1 VNVTQKILIGLGVAV
16 GGVWAVNTYRQ
27 FSNGGLYVG
36 KPKITRTEPHTIS
49 FQNILSNLLFPKV
62 FATLPFQNITNINVH
77 FKGAV
82 GKMIAYQRQADG
94 SYKEKYNLGSFII
107 GEQAKDILPNGMLE
121 TEVKVE
127 LIFSSLTNLIT
138 EGIYNW
144 TDFVSSYDIR
154 LKGVF
159 TTTLGTIK
167 FEESMI

>member
-16 GGVWAVNTYRQ
+16 GGVWVVNTVRQ
-27 FSNGGLYVG
+27 FQKGGLYVG

-77 FKGAV
+77 FKGAT

-107 GEQAKDILPNGMLE
+107 GEQANDILPNRMIE

-127 LIFSSLTNLIT
+127 LKFTTLANLVN
-138 EGIYNW
+138 EGIYDW
-144 TDFVSSYDIR
+144 TNFITTHDIR
-154 LKGVF
+154 LKGMY
-159 TTTLGTIK
+159 TTTLTTGT
-167 FEESMI
+167 FEESII